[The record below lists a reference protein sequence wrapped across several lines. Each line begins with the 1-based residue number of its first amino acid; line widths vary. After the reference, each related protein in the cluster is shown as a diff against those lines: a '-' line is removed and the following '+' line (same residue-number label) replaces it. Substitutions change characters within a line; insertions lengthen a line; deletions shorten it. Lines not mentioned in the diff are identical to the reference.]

1 MLAALLITLREGLEA
16 ALIVG
21 IVIGYLKKTGYLN
34 QRRYAWLGVLAAL
47 AGSAG
52 LAFVLQRLGVALEG
66 RLEEIF
72 EGTTMFLAV
81 VGLTWMIFWMRY
93 QARFLKSGLERDVR
107 QATASGQNWGLFGL
121 AFLAVFREGVET
133 ALFLS
138 ATAFAN
144 DAASTL
150 VGALLGL
157 ALSAALG
164 WAMYASALRLNIRRF
179 FDVTSVLLILFAAGL
194 LAHGVHEFQEAG
206 LLPVMTAELWNIG
219 HLLPENGFLGALLK
233 SLFGYN
239 SNPSLLEVIA
249 YIGYYV
255 VILSAIRWW
264 TGRLAARPVA
274 LST

>member
-21 IVIGYLKKTGYLN
+21 IVMGYLKKTGYLS

-47 AGSAG
+47 GGSAA
-52 LAFVLQRLGVALEG
+52 LAFLLQRLGVELEG
-66 RLEEIF
+66 QLEQIF

-81 VGLTWMIFWMRY
+81 IVLTWMIFWMRY
-93 QARFLKSGLERDVR
+93 QARFLKSGLEREVR
-107 QATASGQNWGLFGL
+107 QATLSGQQWGLFGL
-121 AFLAVFREGVET
+121 TFFAVFREGVET

-144 DAASTL
+144 DANSTL
-150 VGALLGL
+150 IGALFGL
-157 ALSAALG
+157 AISAALG
-164 WAMYASALRLNIRRF
+164 WAMYASAVRLNVRRF
-179 FDVTSVLLILFAAGL
+179 FDITSVLLILFAAGL

-206 LLPVMTAELWNIG
+206 LLPILTGEVWNIS
-219 HLLPENGFLGALLK
+219 HILPEDGFVGALLK
-233 SLFGYN
+233 SLLGYN

-255 VILSAIRWW
+255 VILTAIRWW

-274 LST
+274 AST